1 MTIFSLTTPKYA
13 ASAAPAEIP
22 LTADSFHVDPEDCEC
37 LIIDSPAVVEAFAKA
52 VGCDLCEFEDV
63 VTLDVDPWSDSVPC
77 MSAEATEYS
86 WAWFN
91 SDGYWIAE
99 VALTDEEINLVLLA
113 AYPVLERPEYADA
126 FTAALEI
133 ERWKSQQILKG
144 ADRGCLNALLC
155 AESVFK

>member
-1 MTIFSLTTPKYA
+1 MKIISMYSNRP
-13 ASAAPAEIP
+13 AAPVDIP
-22 LTADSFHVDPEDCEC
+22 LTSDCFHVDPKNCDC

-52 VGCDLCEFEDV
+52 VGCDPCEFEDV

-113 AYPVLERPEYADA
+113 AYSVLERPEYAEA
-126 FTAALEI
+126 FTAAVEI
-133 ERWKSQQILKG
+133 ERWNSQQILKNT
-144 ADRGCLNALLC
+144 RRTHLNGIQ
-155 AESVFK
+155 SHS